1 MTRRNS
7 TPLRQNQLI
16 SKARPRQA
24 RDAYSTLSSFGASLC
39 AEPVPPGWVVQNCVQ
54 LRLQCLLAL
63 GVGWSSDKVL
73 RFTPGERAYQRH
85 LVTNSPTVTPTSK
98 TGQILRW
105 RCCFFVGHVTVAHF
119 VATGAPPQGAGRSV
133 VAQLQGGG
141 AGGGD
146 GGNKRPSKTSTPRRA
161 QQSSTNTPPKVRAF
175 VRPPFCQTA
184 IDDLGIILSISVCK
198 HDLSPQIAL

>member
-1 MTRRNS
+1 MPASTRS
-7 TPLRQNQLI
+7 GMVIRQGTALH
-16 SKARPRQA
+16 AGGEG
-24 RDAYSTLSSFGASLC
+24 LSASSGNEQSDC
-39 AEPVPPGWVVQNCVQ
+39 DSDKQDRSDSA
-54 LRLQCLLAL
+54 LAL
-63 GVGWSSDKVL
+63 L
-73 RFTPGERAYQRH
+73 
-85 LVTNSPTVTPTSK
+85 
-98 TGQILRW
+98 
-105 RCCFFVGHVTVAHF
+105 FFVGHVTVAHF

-184 IDDLGIILSISVCK
+184 IDDFGIILSILVCK
-198 HDLSPQIAL
+198 NDFSPQIARL